1 MTHIILINL
10 RLVFV
15 FQRSL
20 VRERRD
26 GDIFIKSWVGNLFNW
41 DFLPNVQETQKR
53 SVGHIY
59 LSRDCRDYC

>member
-20 VRERRD
+20 VRERRV
-26 GDIFIKSWVGNLFNW
+26 GDIFIKSWDGNLFIW
-41 DFLPNVQETQKR
+41 DSDFPFKR
-53 SVGHIY
+53 LKSGLLGTFI
-59 LSRDCRDYC
+59 

>member
-20 VRERRD
+20 VRERRV
-26 GDIFIKSWVGNLFNW
+26 GDIIIKSWVGNLFIW
-41 DFLPNVQETQKR
+41 DSDFPNVQETQKR

-59 LSRDCRDYC
+59 L